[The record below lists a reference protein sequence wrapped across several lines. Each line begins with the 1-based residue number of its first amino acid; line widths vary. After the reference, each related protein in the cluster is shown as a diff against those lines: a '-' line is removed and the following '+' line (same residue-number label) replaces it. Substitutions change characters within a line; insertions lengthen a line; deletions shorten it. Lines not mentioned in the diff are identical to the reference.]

1 MNNITLERL
10 EQIEIERNETMGN
23 TQFQEWIK
31 QLNVS
36 RLYSK
41 REGIDKANQMMADW
55 DSTKILKTVH
65 TFNFTR

>member
-1 MNNITLERL
+1 
-10 EQIEIERNETMGN
+10 MGN